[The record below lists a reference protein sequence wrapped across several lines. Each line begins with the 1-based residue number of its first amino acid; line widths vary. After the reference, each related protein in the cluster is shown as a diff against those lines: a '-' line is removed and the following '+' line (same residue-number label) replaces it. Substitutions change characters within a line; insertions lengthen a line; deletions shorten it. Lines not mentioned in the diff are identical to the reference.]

1 MSTFALCHPEAS
13 QTTIMADALPR
24 FSRTPVLMNRARSL
38 ELDMIRG
45 MALFVMLS
53 DHLLGNPLALLTSRP
68 LGHFSGADL
77 FVFVSGI
84 AAGLKYQRSY
94 ATGGMAKV
102 GSGVVWSWIILL
114 MTCSILRAWSNLS
127 GILYMYVVF
136 WGLIG
141 VLAPV
146 CTRGW
151 WKGVVAVSVL
161 GWLAAFWVP
170 LPAPFTRWVFNPLSW
185 QLLFSVGFLFG
196 HRKASGAG
204 PLPRRETLLRL
215 AAAIAVVC
223 FVLRH
228 SSLDTTG
235 WLYSGSR
242 VGPLRLLDF
251 LAVAYLCYHL
261 VRVPERVAKLFASLG
276 RLGLWVFVW
285 VTVLVAAW
293 EFAKLPSG
301 PFFLRMTAATAALS
315 SLWLVIPMAKAIKDQ
330 VRRVRQKWGR
340 VVAME
345 PAEATV

>member
-1 MSTFALCHPEAS
+1 
-13 QTTIMADALPR
+13 
-24 FSRTPVLMNRARSL
+24 
-38 ELDMIRG
+38 
-45 MALFVMLS
+45 
-53 DHLLGNPLALLTSRP
+53 
-68 LGHFSGADL
+68 
-77 FVFVSGI
+77 
-84 AAGLKYQRSY
+84 
-94 ATGGMAKV
+94 
-102 GSGVVWSWIILL
+102 
-114 MTCSILRAWSNLS
+114 
-127 GILYMYVVF
+127 
-136 WGLIG
+136 
-141 VLAPV
+141 
-146 CTRGW
+146 
-151 WKGVVAVSVL
+151 VSVL